1 VAEPT
6 SPLPRRRPSPRSR
19 LSPPRSALTAPA
31 QQPLIHAVD
40 NGRPVIVPPAF
51 FAPAQRG
58 GGWGPFAESF
68 LRMNEV
74 ALRALDVQGDL
85 FARSEGVSIRL
96 VPGGH
101 TGAIPLRSAQS
112 GKVGG
117 GFVVRPRFGWAGVG
131 HVLSEIGWYAAP
143 DILSGPLV
151 PGSGREVPP
160 WVLAGPVIT
169 RLAEMLHSMR
179 RGYAETEAVL
189 RRPRG
194 RILWDRYRSESLVR
208 GRWDRLP
215 CRFPE
220 LESDPRLRR
229 AIRWTLER
237 IHRDLVRVGAR
248 DRIATELARQ
258 AVHLIEALAD
268 VTAVM
273 PARSDLALLA
283 SGSRLVAEVVR
294 RGLEAIAWILD
305 ERGLGG
311 GRELD
316 GLAWHLPLDS
326 LWESYVESV
335 IRKEAKLTGGE
346 VKVGRRGETVFPLHW
361 SDPTH
366 RTLGHLVPDIVVQ
379 RNRSVEIVD
388 AKYKAHLAELDEA
401 GWYRFEDEQR
411 EGHRADLHQVLAYAS
426 LYEADE
432 IVATLAYPLRHDTWA
447 ALKERDR
454 DLSRAELLHG
464 GRRVTLQL
472 RGLPFG
478 RPEVSVSFG
487 AGST

>member
-1 VAEPT
+1 
-6 SPLPRRRPSPRSR
+6 
-19 LSPPRSALTAPA
+19 
-31 QQPLIHAVD
+31 
-40 NGRPVIVPPAF
+40 
-51 FAPAQRG
+51 
-58 GGWGPFAESF
+58 
-68 LRMNEV
+68 
-74 ALRALDVQGDL
+74 
-85 FARSEGVSIRL
+85 
-96 VPGGH
+96 
-101 TGAIPLRSAQS
+101 
-112 GKVGG
+112 
-117 GFVVRPRFGWAGVG
+117 
-131 HVLSEIGWYAAP
+131 
-143 DILSGPLV
+143 
-151 PGSGREVPP
+151 
-160 WVLAGPVIT
+160 
-169 RLAEMLHSMR
+169 
-179 RGYAETEAVL
+179 
-189 RRPRG
+189 
-194 RILWDRYRSESLVR
+194 
-208 GRWDRLP
+208 
-215 CRFPE
+215 
-220 LESDPRLRR
+220 
-229 AIRWTLER
+229 
-237 IHRDLVRVGAR
+237 VGAR

-258 AVHLIEALAD
+258 AVHLIETLAD

-388 AKYKAHLAELDEA
+388 AKYKAHLSELDEA
-401 GWYRFEDEQR
+401 GWYRFGDEQR

-432 IVATLAYPLRHDTWA
+432 IVATLVYPLRHDTWA

-454 DLSRAELLHG
+454 DLSRAELLHR
-464 GRRVTLQL
+464 GRQVTLQL

-478 RPEVSVSFG
+478 RSEVS
-487 AGST
+487 

>member
-1 VAEPT
+1 
-6 SPLPRRRPSPRSR
+6 
-19 LSPPRSALTAPA
+19 
-31 QQPLIHAVD
+31 
-40 NGRPVIVPPAF
+40 
-51 FAPAQRG
+51 
-58 GGWGPFAESF
+58 
-68 LRMNEV
+68 MNEV
-74 ALRALDVQGDL
+74 ALRALDVQGEL

-131 HVLSEIGWYAAP
+131 HVLSEIGWYTSP
-143 DILSGPLV
+143 EILGGPLV

-160 WVLAGPVIT
+160 WVLAGPVIC
-169 RLAEMLHSMR
+169 RLAEMLRSMR
-179 RGYAETEAVL
+179 RGYIVAEAVL

-194 RILWDRYRSESLVR
+194 RILWDRYRNESLAR

-258 AVHLIEALAD
+258 AVHLIETLAD

-273 PARSDLALLA
+273 PARSELALLS

-294 RGLEAIAWILD
+294 RGLEAIAWIVD

-335 IRKEAKLTGGE
+335 IRDEVKLTGGE

-366 RTLGHLVPDIVVQ
+366 RTLGHLVPDIVVR

-411 EGHRADLHQVLAYAS
+411 EAHRADLHQVLAYAS

-432 IVATLAYPLRHDTWA
+432 IVATLVYPLRHDTWA
-447 ALKERDR
+447 ALKERR
-454 DLSRAELLHG
+454 REVSRAELLHG

-478 RPEVSVSFG
+478 RSP
-487 AGST
+487 AA

>member
-1 VAEPT
+1 MAEAT
-6 SPLPRRRPSPRSR
+6 SAGRRRRRSSARTVR
-19 LSPPRSALTAPA
+19 LFRSGLTAPV
-31 QQPLIHAVD
+31 QQPLIRAVD
-40 NGRPVIVPPAF
+40 HGRPVIVSPDF
-51 FAPAQRG
+51 FAPVQRG
-58 GGWGPFAESF
+58 GGWGPFAETF
-68 LRMNEV
+68 LRMNEPS
-74 ALRALDVQGDL
+74 LRALDVRADL
-85 FARSEGVSIRL
+85 SASSEGASIRF

-101 TGAIPLRSAQS
+101 AGAIALRSAQT
-112 GKVGG
+112 GKVAG
-117 GFVVRPRFGWAGVG
+117 GFVVHPRFEWAGVG
-131 HVLSEIGWYAAP
+131 HVLGEIGWYTAP
-143 DILSGPLV
+143 EILGGPLV

-169 RLAEMLHSMR
+169 RLAEMLRSMR
-179 RGYAETEAVL
+179 RGYAEAEAVL

-237 IHRDLVRVGAR
+237 IHRDLVRVGGR
-248 DRIATELARQ
+248 DRIATELAGL
-258 AVHLIEALAD
+258 AVHLIETLSD
-268 VTAVM
+268 VLPIM
-273 PARSDLALLA
+273 PARNDLALLS
-283 SGSRLVAEVVR
+283 SGNRLVADVIR
-294 RGLEAIAWILD
+294 RGLEAIAWIVD

-316 GLAWHLPLDS
+316 GLAWHLSLDQ
-326 LWESYVESV
+326 LWESYVESL
-335 IRKEAKLTGGE
+335 IRKEVAVRGGE
-346 VKVGRRGETVFPLHW
+346 VKVGRLGQTVFPLHW

-366 RTLGHLVPDIVVQ
+366 RTLGHLVPDIVVR

-401 GWYRFEDEQR
+401 GWYRFEDQQR
-411 EGHRADLHQVLAYAS
+411 DAHRADLHQVLAYAS

-432 IVATLAYPLRHDTWA
+432 IVATLVYPLRRNTWET
-447 ALKERDR
+447 LKNRSRDV
-454 DLSRAELLHG
+454 SRAELLHG

-478 RPEVSVSFG
+478 NP
-487 AGST
+487 AGS